1 MIRCIL
7 AAGLF
12 LAACSSP
19 AEHDTNAATTVA
31 DRDHT
36 AEFHDQD
43 RALSSLETLSSDA
56 FEGRRTGEPGNLKAR
71 EWITAQLEELGV
83 PSLIPGT
90 YDAPF
95 DTASFSE
102 AREGVTGTNLLAVIE
117 AAPDAPVIV
126 MSAHFDHLGIGE
138 DGLYNGADDNAS
150 GVAALLETI
159 AWFQKNPPE
168 NTIVFAFFDAE
179 EMGIAGSA
187 AFVRDLPP
195 SIEDRVAFNLNLDM
209 VSRADKGEIFA
220 VGTHHYPELVA
231 LIDRVATSTPLT
243 LKRGHDSPEWG
254 DQDWSNLSDHAPFL
268 RAGLPIIYLGVED
281 HADYHKVTDTFD
293 KVAPETFARAVDTI
307 ILVAEAVDD
316 WVAQEAD

>member
-1 MIRCIL
+1 MIRCIV

-19 AEHDTNAATTVA
+19 AEHDTNVAATVA
-31 DRDHT
+31 DREYT
-36 AEFHDQD
+36 PEFHDAD

-71 EWITAQLEELGV
+71 EWITTQLEGLGV
-83 PSLIPGT
+83 PSLSAGT

-95 DTASFSE
+95 DTASFSD
-102 AREGVTGTNLLAVIE
+102 AKDSVSGTNVLAVIE
-117 AAPDAPVIV
+117 AGPDAPVIV

-150 GVAALLETI
+150 GVSALLETI

-220 VGTHHYPELVA
+220 VGTHHFPDLVP

-254 DQDWSNLSDHAPFL
+254 EQDWSALSDHAPFL

-281 HADYHKVTDTFD
+281 HADYHRVTDTFD
-293 KVAPETFARAVDTI
+293 KVAPETFARAIDTI
-307 ILVAEAVDD
+307 ILVAEAADD
-316 WVAQEAD
+316 WVAQEAG